1 MASDDTEI
9 MAGPGRDPERERL
22 QLLLGE
28 DYRLQW
34 VIGHGG
40 MSTVWL
46 ADDVARDREVAV
58 KALRP
63 EFSNAPEFLER
74 FRNEAKAATAIDSD
88 HVVATYD
95 YREVTDQAGTTHC
108 FIIMEYV
115 RGETLADLIA
125 REGSLDE
132 ELSLDL
138 LEQAAHGLSVIH
150 RLGMIHRDIKPGNLL
165 VTQSGQVKITDFGI
179 AKAAEAV
186 PLTRTGMVVGTAQY
200 ISPEQAQGLS
210 VGPPTDVY
218 SLGVVGYEVLGGRRP
233 FSGDSSVSVV
243 LSHINDE
250 PPALPTSISA
260 QARELVSIALR
271 KDPATRFASGDEF
284 ALAIKEVRAGN
295 RPPQPASAALQGE
308 AEEPTPSATTELLGQ
323 AARPTTILPE
333 ATRVARAQETRAAAA
348 GARRGGAPGAKPSAK
363 KKAKKSGRGA
373 GIAAAV
379 AAAALVAAGAWA
391 WSAGVFDS
399 TGGEEPSETIV
410 TTTLPGETETTT
422 VRETAPQQPS
432 RQQEPAPQQPSQ
444 QPAPQ
449 QPQPSPTAPIQPP
462 PTQPGDDEDDGG
474 DEQTQGSHQP
484 TQPTAPAPTE
494 GSSPA
499 PTRAPSGLDGDRMHD
514 YLDSERGLGGLYGAL
529 PRERR

>member
-233 FSGDSSVSVV
+233 FTGDSSVSVV

-333 ATRVARAQETRAAAA
+333 ATRMARAQQTRPAGAAPRGGGGAPAPARARRRRRGPAAGRASRRPSPPRRSSRPGRGRGPRASSRTGARSPRRRSSRRRCPARRRPPPCARPPRSSRTGSRSRRRSSPANSRPPSSRSPARPARSSRSPPSPTTRTRAAPS
-348 GARRGGAPGAKPSAK
+348 RRRATTSPPSRRRRRPPRAPPRRPRVRLPTWTAIGCTIILTPSA
-363 KKAKKSGRGA
+363 
-373 GIAAAV
+373 
-379 AAAALVAAGAWA
+379 AWA
-391 WSAGVFDS
+391 AS
-399 TGGEEPSETIV
+399 TGRFLG
-410 TTTLPGETETTT
+410 
-422 VRETAPQQPS
+422 RE
-432 RQQEPAPQQPSQ
+432 
-444 QPAPQ
+444 
-449 QPQPSPTAPIQPP
+449 
-462 PTQPGDDEDDGG
+462 GK
-474 DEQTQGSHQP
+474 
-484 TQPTAPAPTE
+484 
-494 GSSPA
+494 
-499 PTRAPSGLDGDRMHD
+499 
-514 YLDSERGLGGLYGAL
+514 
-529 PRERR
+529 